1 MEVQEMSA
9 DGDAEVLLTF
19 ELEGSVGKVCEG
31 EVGGGLI
38 RFGEP
43 ALVG

>member
-1 MEVQEMSA
+1 MEVEQMSA
-9 DGDAEVLLTF
+9 NRDAEVLLTF
-19 ELEGSVGKVCEG
+19 ELEGSIGKVCEG

-38 RFGEP
+38 RFREP

>member
-1 MEVQEMSA
+1 MEVEQVSA
-9 DGDAEVLLTF
+9 DGDTEVLLTF
-19 ELEGSVGKVCEG
+19 ELEGSVGKVGEG

-43 ALVG
+43 ALMG